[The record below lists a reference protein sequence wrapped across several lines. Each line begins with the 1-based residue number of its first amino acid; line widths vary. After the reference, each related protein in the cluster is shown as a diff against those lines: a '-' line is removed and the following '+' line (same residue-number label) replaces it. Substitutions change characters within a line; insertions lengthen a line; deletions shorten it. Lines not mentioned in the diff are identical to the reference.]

1 MVDDVAKKTAGYA
14 AVDNHVTRSGMKVGI
29 GSGSTIT
36 YSVERIAEKLK
47 NGEIGSIMTV
57 CTSYQSTLLCRQHN
71 IPVTTLDDPAIDG
84 ILDIAIDGADEFD
97 ENLNLIKGG
106 GGAQTQ
112 EKIVD
117 SAAKLFIVVT
127 DEKKQSQKLGE
138 KFSVPI
144 EIIPSSLA
152 IVKKRLESMGATP
165 ELRMGVKK
173 AGPVITDNGNFI
185 IDANFGIIEDPA
197 KLETDIN
204 AIIGVV
210 ENGIFA
216 SMASII
222 YMGKSDGSLET
233 FERQS

>member
-1 MVDDVAKKTAGYA
+1 MDVDLAKKTAGYA
-14 AVDNHVTRSGMKVGI
+14 AVDKHVTKSGMKVGI

-36 YSVERIAEKLK
+36 FSIGRISEKLK
-47 NGEIGSIMTV
+47 KGELKNILTV
-57 CTSYQSTLLCRQHN
+57 CTSYQSTLLCRQN
-71 IPVTTLDDPAIDG
+71 KIPVTTLDDPAVDG
-84 ILDIAIDGADEFD
+84 VLDIAIDGADEFD

-106 GGAQTQ
+106 GGAHTQ

-117 SAAKLFIVVT
+117 SAAKIFIIVT

-138 KFSVPI
+138 KSFVPV

-152 IVKKRLESMGATP
+152 IVKKQLKAMGATTD
-165 ELRMGVKK
+165 LRMGMKK

-197 KLETDIN
+197 TLESDIN
-204 AIIGVV
+204 AITGVV

-216 SMASII
+216 NMASII
-222 YMGKSDGSLET
+222 YMGKSDGSLDV
-233 FERQS
+233 FERQ

>member
-1 MVDDVAKKTAGYA
+1 MAVDLAKQTAGYA

-47 NGEIGSIMTV
+47 NGEIDSITTV

-71 IPVTTLDDPAIDG
+71 IPVTTLDDPSIDG
-84 ILDIAIDGADEFD
+84 VLDIAIDGADEFD
-97 ENLNLIKGG
+97 ESLNLIKGG

-117 SAAKLFIVVT
+117 SAAKFFIVVT

-152 IVKKRLESMGATP
+152 IVKKHLEAMDATP

-185 IDANFGIIEDPA
+185 IDAKFGIIEDPA

-216 SMASII
+216 GMAAII
-222 YMGKSDGSLET
+222 YMGKSDGSLEI
-233 FERQS
+233 FERQ